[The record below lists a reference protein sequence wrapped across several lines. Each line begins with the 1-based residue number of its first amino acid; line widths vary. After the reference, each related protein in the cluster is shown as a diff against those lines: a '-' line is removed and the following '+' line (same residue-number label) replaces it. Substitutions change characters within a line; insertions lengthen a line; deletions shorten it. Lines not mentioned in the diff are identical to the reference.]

1 MAKTFREYSADQLLL
16 MSPSLREWLPADHA
30 VYFVA
35 DLVETL
41 DLSAIY
47 ASYDEERGYPPY
59 HPLLMTKLLLY
70 GYTRGVRSARK
81 LSEACQVDVAFRILA
96 SGQQPDF
103 RTIASFRARHLKALG
118 GLFDQVL
125 RLCREAGLAKL
136 GHVAVDGT
144 KIRANASKHKA
155 MSYARMKDEEAR
167 RRAQIKAWFDQ
178 CAATDAAE
186 DALYGPDKTGDEL
199 PEELR
204 DPKRRLEKIREAKAA
219 LEAEARAKG
228 KAEPEPKA
236 QRNFTDP
243 ESRIMPSNDKGA
255 FVQAYNCQAAVDA
268 DSQVIVATD
277 VVQASSDLGQLV
289 PLIGHVQ
296 KQLGEKPKVVSA
308 DAGYW
313 VEADL
318 EQLEAEEI
326 EALVAPQK
334 IRHSE
339 WRAMTS
345 PRGRIP
351 KGLSRKERMARKLR
365 TKRGRAEYGKRK
377 ITAEP
382 VFGQIKGALGFRQF
396 LLRGHQKVRQEW
408 RLVCTGNNILK
419 LFRHGFRPQAAPLP
433 G

>member
-1 MAKTFREYSADQLLL
+1 VAKTFREYSPDQLLL
-16 MSPSLREWLPADHA
+16 MPPSLREWLPEDHA

-70 GYTRGVRSARK
+70 GYTRGVRSSRK
-81 LSEACQVDVAFRILA
+81 LARACSEDVAFRILA
-96 SGQQPDF
+96 AGQQPDF
-103 RTIASFRARHLKALG
+103 RTLAAFRARHLEALN
-118 GLFDQVL
+118 GLFGQVL
-125 RLCREAGLAKL
+125 QLCREAGLVKL

-144 KIRANASKHKA
+144 KVRANASKHKA
-155 MSYARMKDEEAR
+155 MSYARMKQEEER
-167 RRAQIKAWFDQ
+167 RREQIRRWFEE
-178 CAATDAAE
+178 CEAMDAAE
-186 DALYGPDKTGDEL
+186 DELYGPDKTGDEL

-228 KAEPEPKA
+228 KEEPEAKA

-243 ESRIMPSNDKGA
+243 ESRIMLSSDKA
-255 FVQAYNCQAAVDA
+255 FIQAYNCQAAVDA
-268 DSQVIVATD
+268 DSQVIVAAD
-277 VVQASSDLGQLV
+277 VLQKASDQRELV
-289 PLIGHVQ
+289 PMVEQ
-296 KQLGEKPKVVSA
+296 VEERVGEKPKVVSA

-313 VEADL
+313 VNEDIKRL
-318 EQLEAEEI
+318 EGEGI
-326 EALVAPQK
+326 EALVAPKK

-339 WRAMTS
+339 WREMTP

-351 KGLSRKERMARKLR
+351 RGLSAKELMARKLR
-365 TKRGRAEYGKRK
+365 TKQGRAEYGKRK
-377 ITAEP
+377 TSVEP
-382 VFGQIKGALGFRQF
+382 IFGQLKGPLDFRQF
-396 LLRGHQKVRQEW
+396 LLRGHEKARGEW
-408 RLVCTGNNILK
+408 TLVCTASNILK
-419 LFRHGFRPQAAPLP
+419 LFRAGYRAPAPQMA